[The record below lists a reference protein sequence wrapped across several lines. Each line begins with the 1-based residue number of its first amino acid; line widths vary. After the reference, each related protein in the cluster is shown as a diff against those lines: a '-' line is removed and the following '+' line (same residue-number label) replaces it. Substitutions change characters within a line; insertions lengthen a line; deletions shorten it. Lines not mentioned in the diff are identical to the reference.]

1 MIDLSYMT
9 AVMDLLDITD
19 VQVYFDKRKMPY
31 PYYYEI
37 ESIASVFPKEKMIFL
52 DYILLDD
59 YMEFYK
65 LFTMCAYEVKAY
77 RLNISAVDAST
88 YCNAFVFHMLN
99 VVFDYRMDID
109 IDDSFMKKLIE
120 ITELYPAEKIRRIL
134 DDYEFGMED
143 DETELEE
150 ECLLH

>member
-1 MIDLSYMT
+1 
-9 AVMDLLDITD
+9 MDLLDIKD
-19 VQVYFDKRKMPY
+19 VQVYFDKKKMPY
-31 PYYYEI
+31 PYCYEI

-77 RLNISAVDAST
+77 RLNISITDAST

-99 VVFDYRMDID
+99 VVFNYRMDID

-120 ITELYPAEKIRRIL
+120 ITELYPAEKIRKCWMNMHLKWKMMNLNQKKNVYYINIYDSIKR
-134 DDYEFGMED
+134 
-143 DETELEE
+143 
-150 ECLLH
+150 

>member
-1 MIDLSYMT
+1 
-9 AVMDLLDITD
+9 MDLLDIKD

-31 PYYYEI
+31 PYCYEI

-88 YCNAFVFHMLN
+88 YCKAFVFHMLN
-99 VVFDYRMDID
+99 VVFNYRMDID
-109 IDDSFMKKLIE
+109 IDDNLMEKVVEMNKS
-120 ITELYPAEKIRRIL
+120 YPAEKIRRIL
-134 DDYEFGMED
+134 DDYEFEAED
-143 DETELEE
+143 ELESKE

>member
-9 AVMDLLDITD
+9 AVMDLLDIKD
-19 VQVYFDKRKMPY
+19 VQVYFDKKKMPSSHC
-31 PYYYEI
+31 YEI

-65 LFTMCAYEVKAY
+65 LFTMCAYEVKVY
-77 RLNISAVDAST
+77 RLNIPAVDAST
-88 YCNAFVFHMLN
+88 YCNAFVYHMLN
-99 VVFDYRMDID
+99 VVFNYHMDID
-109 IDDSFMKKLIE
+109 IDDNFMKKLIE
-120 ITELYPAEKIRRIL
+120 ITELYPAEKIKEML
-134 DDYEFGMED
+134 DEYEFEMED
-143 DETELEE
+143 DEPESEE

>member
-1 MIDLSYMT
+1 
-9 AVMDLLDITD
+9 MDLLDIKD

-31 PYYYEI
+31 PYCYEI

-99 VVFDYRMDID
+99 VVFNYHMDID
-109 IDDSFMKKLIE
+109 IDDNLMEKVVEMNKS
-120 ITELYPAEKIRRIL
+120 YPAEKIRRIL
-134 DDYEFGMED
+134 DDYEFEAED
-143 DETELEE
+143 ELESEE